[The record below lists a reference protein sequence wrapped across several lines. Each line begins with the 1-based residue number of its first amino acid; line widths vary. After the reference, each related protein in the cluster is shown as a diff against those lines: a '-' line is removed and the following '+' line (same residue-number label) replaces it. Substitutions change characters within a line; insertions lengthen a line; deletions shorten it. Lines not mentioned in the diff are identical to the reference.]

1 MEVQVR
7 FRLAESFAR
16 IKKTQK
22 RLFLRIFFVFCCLF
36 AWQTLRYCECLIGQM
51 PVFIVNVQTA
61 SEEGLEVDV
70 DGSFTV
76 AFVNYNRLRESLPV
90 ATTPATR
97 FGQCARSVF
106 SITGAS
112 CLAKYASPSTVR

>member
-1 MEVQVR
+1 M
-7 FRLAESFAR
+7 
-16 IKKTQK
+16 
-22 RLFLRIFFVFCCLF
+22 FFSPDR
-36 AWQTLRYCECLIGQM
+36 QILRYRESLIGQM

-70 DGSFTV
+70 DGSFAV
-76 AFVNYNRLRESLPV
+76 AFVNHNRLRELLPV

-97 FGQCARSVF
+97 FGQCAGSIF